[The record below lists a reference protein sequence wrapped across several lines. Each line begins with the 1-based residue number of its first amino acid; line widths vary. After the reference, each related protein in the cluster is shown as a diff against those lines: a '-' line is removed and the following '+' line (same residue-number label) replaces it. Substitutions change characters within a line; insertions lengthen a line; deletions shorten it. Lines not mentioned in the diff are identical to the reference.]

1 GLAPGGEPP
10 ARLLHRT
17 DGGARTTGRMGNQL
31 QPAARAGE
39 RRGSATAL
47 STDGDRRRDRR
58 GLSSDRRLPRSER
71 TGPRAGGR
79 RPARWGLD
87 GIAPD
92 FNNRL
97 LPEDWPRFM
106 PLSQNAITRVPALE
120 KGDVVKLIN
129 GPEAFTP
136 DNEFL
141 LGESAVR
148 GFYVAAGFCA
158 HGIAGA
164 GGMGAAM
171 AEWIIDG
178 EPSLDLWKMDLRR
191 FGGQYRS
198 QAYTRART
206 VEAYSTYYD

>member
-1 GLAPGGEPP
+1 PWGLA
-10 ARLLHRT
+10 
-17 DGGARTTGRMGNQL
+17 
-31 QPAARAGE
+31 
-39 RRGSATAL
+39 
-47 STDGDRRRDRR
+47 
-58 GLSSDRRLPRSER
+58 
-71 TGPRAGGR
+71 
-79 RPARWGLD
+79 

-164 GGMGAAM
+164 GGGAGRRPGASNRMGRSPLVTG
-171 AEWIIDG
+171 D
-178 EPSLDLWKMDLRR
+178 RR
-191 FGGQYRS
+191 RAYRHPP
-198 QAYTRART
+198 ARRT
-206 VEAYSTYYD
+206 L